1 VHLKECPVSSLQN
14 RNSSMTIRQLPPH
27 LVNQIAAGEV
37 VERPA
42 SVVKELVENSLDAGA
57 RSIAVDLEEGGRKL
71 IRVRDDGCGIA
82 AGQLQLAMSRHATS
96 KIASLEDLEAIAS
109 LGFRGEALPSI
120 ASVARVTLR
129 SRATDSDGA
138 WQVEALDGTL
148 GEPVPCAHPAGTTV
162 EVRDLFYNTPG
173 RRKFLRSE
181 RTEHQHI
188 DKWIRRLALA
198 RPDVAFSVT
207 QNGRTVLR
215 LAPATDDNGRL
226 RRIQDICGEAFAAQA
241 VYLDRQAASE
251 SDISLSGWLG
261 LPTFNRS
268 QPDLQFWFVNGRSI
282 TDKTLSHAVR
292 HAYRDVMFHGR
303 YPAYVLYL
311 SIDPA
316 VVDANAHPAKLEVRF
331 RDGRGVHGAV
341 SQAIEYVL
349 SGTRAG
355 SRDTTP
361 VASAL
366 VDRAFFR
373 QAAMPLAT
381 QRGGNGVAEALQ
393 GYATLT
399 STTTAPAFPEPANHE
414 RRDAPPLG
422 YAIAQ
427 LAGIYILAQND
438 SGLVVVD
445 MHAAHERIL
454 YEQLKNAYDE
464 NQVVRQPLLVPVT
477 VAVSER
483 EAELAE
489 QAGGVFERLG
499 LKLERVGP
507 ASVIVREI
515 PALLKQSDV
524 EALVRDILSDLQEAG
539 ASNRL
544 EDRCHEF
551 LATMAC
557 HHAVRANRTLTIA
570 EMNAL
575 LRAMETTGK
584 SDQCNHGRPTWT
596 TVSLA
601 DLDRLFLR
609 GQ

>member
-1 VHLKECPVSSLQN
+1 MRSPVAADNVNPMSL
-14 RNSSMTIRQLPPH
+14 IRQLPEH

-57 RSIAVDLEEGGRKL
+57 QSIVIDLEEGGRKL
-71 IRVRDDGCGIA
+71 IRVRDDGSGMA
-82 AGQLQLAMSRHATS
+82 AGQLTLAMSRHATS
-96 KIASLEDLEAIAS
+96 KISSLEDLEAIVS

-120 ASVARVTLR
+120 ASVARVSLS
-129 SRATDSDGA
+129 SRAAGTDTA
-138 WQVEALDGTL
+138 WQIDGRDGKF
-148 GEPVPCAHPAGTTV
+148 GEPAPCAHPAGTTV

-181 RTEHQHI
+181 RTEYQHI

-198 RPDVAFSVT
+198 RPDVGFSVT
-207 QNGRTVLR
+207 QNGRTAFR
-215 LAPATDDNGRL
+215 LAAATDEDGRL
-226 RRIQDICGEAFAAQA
+226 RRIHDVCGEAFASQLLH
-241 VYLDRQAASE
+241 LDRPAGSRN
-251 SDISLSGWLG
+251 DISLSGWLG

-282 TDKTLSHAVR
+282 ADKTLSHAVR

-311 SIDPA
+311 AIDPA

-341 SQAIEYVL
+341 SQAIEYAL

-355 SRDTTP
+355 AEAHTP
-361 VASAL
+361 VAAAA
-366 VDRAFFR
+366 VEGAFFR
-373 QAAMPLAT
+373 QTSLRQASMPLDGH
-381 QRGGNGVAEALQ
+381 RGAAGVREALLGYEVLSGARTASGTPERQ
-393 GYATLT
+393 G
-399 STTTAPAFPEPANHE
+399 HE
-414 RRDAPPLG
+414 NVPPLG
-422 YAIAQ
+422 FAIGQ
-427 LAGIYILAQND
+427 LAGIYILAENAN
-438 SGLVVVD
+438 GLVVVD

-454 YEQLKNAYDE
+454 YEQLKVAFDE
-464 NQVVRQPLLVPVT
+464 KNIVRQPLLVPVSVT
-477 VAVSER
+477 VSES
-483 EAELAE
+483 EAVLVEGAQE
-489 QAGGVFERLG
+489 VFARLG
-499 LKLERVGP
+499 LAVDRSGP
-507 ASVIVREI
+507 TSVIVREV

-524 EALVRDILSDLQEAG
+524 AALVRDILSDLQDSG
-539 ASNRL
+539 ISNRI
-544 EDRCHEF
+544 EESCHEF

-557 HHAVRANRTLTIA
+557 HHSVRANRALSIA

-575 LRAMETTGK
+575 LRSMESTEK

-596 TVSLA
+596 VLSLV